1 MDPIFKPLNIK
12 GFFFP
17 NKTTSIFFSFCQDK
31 QLVHTLKEIVSNHMI
46 DIWNLITGLIFLSQ
60 TTIGILGNF
69 SLMFYYVILYYRK
82 CTLKPT
88 DMILFNVTTAN
99 IMIILSSGLPHTITP
114 FVLRK
119 LMNYFEC
126 RLIFYIERVG
136 RSLSIGTCCLLSVF
150 QAMMISPRESCWK
163 DHKVKVARSI
173 GCIISLLWLFYI
185 LIHFIFFIYPF
196 IKRNEKNMTRTQDFG
211 YCLIILH
218 DDLLFVALVVFP
230 EVLFSLL
237 IIWSSGFMIVI
248 LYRHKQKV
256 QHIRR
261 THGSSRNSPES
272 RATKNILAL
281 VSTFLTFYTLSS
293 ILQGCITLSY
303 DHNWWLINIT
313 SFTSLCF
320 PSFGPFVL
328 MNHYS
333 IVSRFSFIC
342 YSNKNY

>member
-1 MDPIFKPLNIK
+1 MVL
-12 GFFFP
+12 
-17 NKTTSIFFSFCQDK
+17 
-31 QLVHTLKEIVSNHMI
+31 NHMS
-46 DIWNLITGLIFLSQ
+46 DIGNLIIGLIFLLQ

-69 SLMFYYVILYYRK
+69 SLMFYYAVLYYREH
-82 CTLKPT
+82 TLKPI
-88 DMILFNVTTAN
+88 DMILFNLTAAN
-99 IMIILSSGLPHTITP
+99 IMIVLSSGLPHTITP
-114 FVLRK
+114 FVLRQ
-119 LMNYFEC
+119 LLNYFGC

-136 RSLSIGTCCLLSVF
+136 RSLSIGTSCLLSVF
-150 QAMMISPRESCWK
+150 QAMTISPREYCWK

-185 LIHFIFFIYPF
+185 LMHFIFFIYPF
-196 IKRNEKNMTRTQDFG
+196 IERNGKNRTRTHDFG
-211 YCLIILH
+211 YCFIVLH
-218 DDLLFVALVVFP
+218 NEITDLLFVALVMFP

-248 LYRHKQKV
+248 LYRHKQRV

-261 THGSSRNSPES
+261 THGSSTNFPES

-281 VSTFLTFYTLSS
+281 VSTFLNFYTLSS
-293 ILQGCITLSY
+293 ILEGSIALSY
-303 DHNWWLINIT
+303 DHNRWLINFT

-333 IVSRFSFIC
+333 FVSRFSFVC
-342 YSNKNY
+342 

>member
-1 MDPIFKPLNIK
+1 MA
-12 GFFFP
+12 
-17 NKTTSIFFSFCQDK
+17 
-31 QLVHTLKEIVSNHMI
+31 SNHMT
-46 DIWNLITGLIFLSQ
+46 DIWNLIIGLIFLSQ
-60 TTIGILGNF
+60 TTTGILGNF
-69 SLMFYYVILYYRK
+69 SLMFYYVVLYYKER
-82 CTLKPT
+82 TLKPA
-88 DMILFNVTTAN
+88 DMILFNLTTAN

-114 FVLRK
+114 FVLRQ
-119 LMNYFEC
+119 LLNYFGC

-136 RSLSIGTCCLLSVF
+136 RSLSIGTSCLLSVF

-163 DHKVKVARSI
+163 DHKVKVSRSI

-185 LIHFIFFIYPF
+185 LMHFIFFIYP
-196 IKRNEKNMTRTQDFG
+196 IIGRNDKNMTRTQDFG
-211 YCLIILH
+211 YCLIVLH
-218 DDLLFVALVVFP
+218 NEIINLLFIALVVFP

-237 IIWSSGFMIVI
+237 IIWSSGFMVVI
-248 LYRHKQKV
+248 LYRHKQRV

-281 VSTFLTFYTLSS
+281 VSTFLIFYTLSS
-293 ILQGCITLSY
+293 ILQGSITLSY
-303 DHNWWLINIT
+303 DHNWWLTNIT

-320 PSFGPFVL
+320 SSFGPFVL

-333 IVSRFSFIC
+333 FVYRFSFVC